1 MLLRLFQILE
11 DISGN
16 SFIENPDA
24 PKIDEN
30 SKTHYFFRN
39 KDQDHE
45 LGNIAYK

>member
-1 MLLRLFQILE
+1 MLSKYFQILE

-16 SFIENPDA
+16 SFIQNPDA

-30 SKTHYFFRN
+30 CKIHYFVRN

-45 LGNIAYK
+45 LGN